1 MFLAVTLHRQ
11 KHDEMMNK
19 TEQQKEATRFSFDYF
34 KYLLQ
39 QEQVMDRMLER
50 KMNQL
55 EPRLEQLIDKKIE
68 EKLRSNH

>member
-1 MFLAVTLHRQ
+1 MAVTLHRQ

>member
-50 KMNQL
+50 KMNL
-55 EPRLEQLIDKKIE
+55 LKPRLEQLIDKKIE

>member
-1 MFLAVTLHRQ
+1 
-11 KHDEMMNK
+11 MMNK
-19 TEQQKEATRFSFDYF
+19 TEQQKEATRFSIDYF

-50 KMNQL
+50 KMHQL

-68 EKLRSNH
+68 EKLRSKH

>member
-1 MFLAVTLHRQ
+1 
-11 KHDEMMNK
+11 MMNK

-39 QEQVMDRMLER
+39 QEQVMDRMFER

>member
-1 MFLAVTLHRQ
+1 
-11 KHDEMMNK
+11 MMNK